1 MSAFTALLVVAS
13 TPRSLPAL
21 PPAPSVLPGISQIL
35 DGEDSAHICPVC
47 GSAIPFGKGHQVVVR
62 GREYTVDDGACGE
75 ALAANP
81 DKYLDPDG
89 TPKNAKRKEDK
100 PA

>member
-1 MSAFTALLVVAS
+1 
-13 TPRSLPAL
+13 
-21 PPAPSVLPGISQIL
+21 
-35 DGEDSAHICPVC
+35 
-47 GSAIPFGKGHQVVVR
+47 VVR

-89 TPKNAKRKEDK
+89 TPKNVKRKEEK